1 MKEEI
6 KIKNRNCND
15 YHSNIFTNMK
25 IKNVALNTYC
35 ESYHVSRANDTIRN
49 GVIVV
54 TLIVFVF
61 GVYTYVNTR
70 DSDNVRLESNTTNAS
85 SISID
90 VFDKLSKDNNL
101 DTEVD
106 LASFDF

>member
-6 KIKNRNCND
+6 KIKNRNCNE
-15 YHSNIFTNMK
+15 YHSNIFTDMK
-25 IKNVALNTYC
+25 IKNVVLNTYC
-35 ESYHVSRANDTIRN
+35 ESYHIRRANDTIRN

-54 TLIVFVF
+54 TLVVFVF
-61 GVYTYVNTR
+61 GVFTYVNTR
-70 DSDNVRLESNTTNAS
+70 EGDNVRLESNSTNAS
-85 SISID
+85 SISSD
-90 VFDKLSKDNNL
+90 VFDKLSRDNNL